1 MLPCNLVAQVT
12 QPPICTLAQ
21 HHRRK
26 HRHASPRPA
35 RGVQVALRQRNGIE
49 ANAKLEILTAEKD
62 LYVARVDDK

>member
-1 MLPCNLVAQVT
+1 MLRCNLAAQVT
-12 QPPICTLAQ
+12 QPPICPRTL
-21 HHRRK
+21 HHRCKYR
-26 HRHASPRPA
+26 RASPRPA